1 MLNNFDKNK
10 NPFKVPEN
18 YFENFNSRI
27 MEQLPEK
34 EEYKIKIVP
43 LWKKVLP
50 WTAVA
55 AALFGILFSVGLF
68 DNNTDVNPDK
78 VLAQQKKD
86 NVESVDTYLDE
97 DDIEDYYLFLQD
109 EVQKYQYKEMLYN
122 Y

>member
-1 MLNNFDKNK
+1 MLNNIDKNK

-18 YFENFNSRI
+18 YFENFDMKI

-34 EEYKIKIVP
+34 GVQTKIVP

-55 AALFGILFSVGLF
+55 AALFGILFFVGVF
-68 DNNTDVNPDK
+68 NGDMNPGK
-78 VLAQQKKD
+78 FIAEQKKG
-86 NVESVDTYLDE
+86 NVETADTYIDE

-109 EVQKYQYKEMLYN
+109 EVQKSQYKEMMYN

>member
-1 MLNNFDKNK
+1 MLDNFDKNK

-18 YFENFNSRI
+18 YFENFNGRI
-27 MEQLPEK
+27 MEQITHK
-34 EEYKIKIVP
+34 EENKVKIVP

-68 DNNTDVNPDK
+68 DKTNVNPDK
-78 VLAQQKKD
+78 VLAEQKSD
-86 NVESVDTYLDE
+86 NIKSAGAYSSDDE
-97 DDIEDYYLFLQD
+97 EEDYYLFLQD
-109 EVQKYQYKEMLYN
+109 EVRKSHFKEMYYN